1 MKLIVVER
9 VLEKE
14 MVVEGADECA
24 TVAGGIGDEKTV
36 IFGGISPIFEF
47 FLLPESAGD
56 CDVATKMGEPFPRFR
71 DVLAS
76 VCEPVVTS
84 ETGGGA
90 GTDIGVGWGPFSMVL
105 TSLVLITF
113 CFNHFLRNKTS
124 IVAQLFLSSSGNSS
138 NHSSASLLA

>member
-1 MKLIVVER
+1 LAIVDR
-9 VLEKE
+9 VLRAE
-14 MVVEGADECA
+14 MVVEGAKELEG
-24 TVAGGIGDEKTV
+24 VADGVDKEISA
-36 IFGGISPIFEF
+36 IFGEISLIFGF
-47 FLLPESAGD
+47 FLLPESAGG

-113 CFNHFLRNKTS
+113 CY
-124 IVAQLFLSSSGNSS
+124 VYADLFLMT
-138 NHSSASLLA
+138 HFA